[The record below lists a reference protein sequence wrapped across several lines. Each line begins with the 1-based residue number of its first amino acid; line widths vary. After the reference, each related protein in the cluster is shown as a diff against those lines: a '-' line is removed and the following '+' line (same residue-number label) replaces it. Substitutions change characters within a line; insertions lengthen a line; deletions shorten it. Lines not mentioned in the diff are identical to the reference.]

1 MNNLTPTLE
10 KNEWKIKISIATSAN
25 EEDNENNL
33 WTTRIINLRAL
44 INSLGKTIQYDEGK
58 YGR

>member
-25 EEDNENNL
+25 EEDNENNFER
-33 WTTRIINLRAL
+33 TA
-44 INSLGKTIQYDEGK
+44 
-58 YGR
+58 